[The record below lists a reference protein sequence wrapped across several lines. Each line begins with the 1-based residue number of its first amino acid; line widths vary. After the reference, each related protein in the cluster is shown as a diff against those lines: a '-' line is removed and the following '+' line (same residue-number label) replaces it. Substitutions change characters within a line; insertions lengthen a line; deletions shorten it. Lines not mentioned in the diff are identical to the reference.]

1 MIYIF
6 VSVTN
11 STGNEDESGTSTPS
25 LMTVSL
31 SDIFLEKLAD
41 RFGNNPNVEVRLP
54 GGYSTNTTAPASSDT
69 TTTGG
74 DCSTPEVTGGGGG
87 GGHQPHGSATKKA
100 TETNTKLPHHCFR
113 YVACHILGHR

>member
-1 MIYIF
+1 MQNLIIHIF

-25 LMTVSL
+25 LMTISL

-69 TTTGG
+69 TSATGG
-74 DCSTPEVTGGGGG
+74 DCSTPEVTGGQ
-87 GGHQPHGSATKKA
+87 HAQTSPDTSKLV
-100 TETNTKLPHHCFR
+100 ETSTKLPHDCFR
-113 YVACHILGHR
+113 